1 MSDNVAHAVAGAAGG
16 IVSTVL
22 TYPLITVSSRM
33 QVQKDDKSGDAY
45 KNFFDGVRKIIKKDG
60 PAGLF
65 SGMNSALI
73 GIAITNGVYYGCYET
88 TKSAFL
94 AASGRRVMSTVE
106 SMIAGAVAGSATVLV
121 TNPIWVINTRMTVKK
136 DSLDES
142 GAPVKKLGAWEM
154 FLKVIREEGPASL
167 WQGLIPALILV
178 INPIIQYTV
187 FEQARGRLEKIRR
200 TSGGS
205 GVLSSFDIFL
215 LGALA
220 KLTATGVT
228 YPYLVVKN
236 RMQLKQ
242 SKTDDSARYSSVMDG
257 FRKILKQE
265 GVKGLYKGI
274 ETKIVQSVLTASL
287 LFTAKEELFKVA
299 VFILTVLGARSK
311 VAAKH

>member
-45 KNFFDGVRKIIKKDG
+45 KNFFDGVRKIVKKDG

-65 SGMNSALI
+65 SGMNSALF

-228 YPYLVVKN
+228 YPYLIVKS

-242 SKTDDSARYSSVMDG
+242 SKTDDSARYASVMDG
-257 FRKILKQE
+257 FRKILKHE

-274 ETKIVQSVLTASL
+274 ETKIVQSVLTAAL

-311 VAAKH
+311 VAAKN